1 MATFVVLCDM
11 LCSCPRQIAF
21 PLVLLLGCLSLG
33 MGGEVFGQA
42 RVANG
47 GFESFTGLPSASG
60 QFSLVSD
67 WTNGGSDVAIPD
79 YYHEMGTEG
88 GDLPQTPLAKVDA
101 RSGRAVAGFVA
112 YTDESAPRHEY
123 LTGSFTEPLTVGQRY
138 KLSFAITSGRV
149 HEWVP
154 AGMGVS
160 GLGVVMTNS
169 PPAQQGHERLTK
181 TPQFEIH
188 ETLYD
193 RNWSEI
199 AFVFTATEEHTYF
212 TFGLFGSDVRLRRE
226 EGGERTVAYYFVDD
240 FQLTEVDS
248 QLMSEERPDR
258 GTPGVRLPDVTF
270 VPNAFTP
277 DGDQLNDLWVPV
289 LPEEVQAEVAV
300 FNRWGQTVW
309 RGTLTSESKKIGQG
323 WDGRSLAGDW
333 CDAGVYGWRMTT
345 ETEVEGQT
353 EWKGWVKLIR

>member
-1 MATFVVLCDM
+1 MRR
-11 LCSCPRQIAF
+11 SCPQQIAC
-21 PLVLLLGCLSLG
+21 PLALLGCLWLG
-33 MGGEVFGQA
+33 VGDESFGQA

-47 GFESFTGLPSASG
+47 GFESFTGLPTASG

-193 RNWSEI
+193 RNWREI

-240 FQLTEVDS
+240 FQLTELDS

>member
-1 MATFVVLCDM
+1 MRRSSLQ
-11 LCSCPRQIAF
+11 QIVC

-79 YYHEMGTEG
+79 YYHEMGSEG
-88 GDLPQTPLAKVDA
+88 GDLPQTPLAKVDPRA
-101 RSGRAVAGFVA
+101 GRAVAGFVA
-112 YTDESAPRHEY
+112 YTDESSPRHEY
-123 LTGSFTEPLTVGQRY
+123 LTGSFTEPLTLGQRY

-193 RNWSEI
+193 RNWREI

-212 TFGLFGSDVRLRRE
+212 TLGLFGSDVRLRRE
-226 EGGERTVAYYFVDD
+226 EGGDRTVAYYFVDE

-258 GTPGVRLPDVTF
+258 GAAGVRVPESSF

-277 DGDQLNDLWVPV
+277 DGDQLNDVWMPI
-289 LPEEVQAEVAV
+289 LPEEAVVAVEV
-300 FNRWGQTVW
+300 FNRWGHEVW
-309 RGTLTSESKKIGQG
+309 YGSLTSEFAQTGQG
-323 WDGRSLAGDW
+323 WDGKDMQGNL
-333 CDAGVYGWRMTT
+333 CEPGVYGWRMTT
-345 ETEVEGQT
+345 EMEVEGQT